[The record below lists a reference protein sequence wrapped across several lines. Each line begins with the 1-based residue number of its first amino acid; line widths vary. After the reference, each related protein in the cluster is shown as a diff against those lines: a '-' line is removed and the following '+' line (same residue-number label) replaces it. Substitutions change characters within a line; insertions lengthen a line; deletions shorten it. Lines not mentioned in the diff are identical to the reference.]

1 MRIAV
6 DAHAIGNRQT
16 GNEVYV
22 RNLLQRFVK
31 LEPRNDYLAYV
42 SAKRG
47 GVDIPDRVKTRRVSA
62 NPFVRLGFQLGAQL
76 REDRPDLIH
85 VQYTAPLRC
94 PVPIVVTVHD
104 VSFLYHPDFFSPFR
118 QRQLAI
124 TVERTVRRAAR
135 IVTCSDFSRQ
145 AIASAYRLDPE
156 TIHVAH
162 NGVAP
167 GFKPVSQ
174 RQAKA
179 IVRDRYGISAPFLL
193 CVGNLQRRKNQS
205 GLIRAYELL
214 IQAHPEFAQD
224 LVFVGKD
231 TSQSSEIRDLARK
244 SPLRQRI
251 HFVGFVADEI
261 LPSFYNAADLFVFPS
276 FYEGFG
282 IPLLEAMACGRPIA
296 SSNRT
301 AMPEVTGKTAV
312 HFDPACTHS
321 IAQALHDML
330 ANLDLCQKLG
340 EAALHRSRTFSWDTT
355 ASAVLDVYREV
366 AGVPSRTLESTAP
379 RALAS
384 GS

>member
-1 MRIAV
+1 MRIAI

-31 LEPRNDYLAYV
+31 LEPRNQYLAYV
-42 SAKRG
+42 SSNHATS
-47 GVDIPDRVKTRRVSA
+47 DIPKRVKTRTVSA

-76 REDRPDLIH
+76 REDHPDLVH

-104 VSFLYHPDFFSPFR
+104 VSFLEHPEFFSAFR
-118 QRQLAI
+118 QKQLAI

-135 IVTCSDFSRQ
+135 IVTCSNFSRD
-145 AIASAYRLDPE
+145 AIASAYQLDPE

-162 NGVAP
+162 NAFAP
-167 GFKPVSQ
+167 GFQPTDH
-174 RQAKA
+174 RRAKS
-179 IVRDRYGISAPFLL
+179 IVRERYGIAAPFLL

-205 GLIRAYELL
+205 GLIKAYESL
-214 IQAHPEFAQD
+214 IQAHPEHRQD

-231 TSQSSEIRDLARK
+231 TDQSAEIRDLARQSSVK
-244 SPLRQRI
+244 DRI
-251 HFVGFVADEI
+251 HFTGFVPDEI
-261 LPSFYNAADLFVFPS
+261 LPALYNASDLFVFPS

-296 SSNRT
+296 CSNRT
-301 AMPEVTGKTAV
+301 AMPEVAGKTAV
-312 HFDPACTHS
+312 LFDPGSMQS
-321 IAQALHDML
+321 IGQALHDML
-330 ANLDLCQKLG
+330 VNLDLCQKLG
-340 EAALHRSRTFSWDTT
+340 EAGLHRSRSFSWDATATT
-355 ASAVLDVYREV
+355 VLDVYREV
-366 AGVPSRTLESTAP
+366 AGVPSHAVERPVP

>member
-1 MRIAV
+1 MRIAI
-6 DAHAIGNRQT
+6 DAHAIGNQQT

-31 LEPRNDYLAYV
+31 LEPRNDYLAYI
-42 SAKRG
+42 SAKG
-47 GVDIPDRVKTRRVSA
+47 AACDIPKRVKTRRVSA
-62 NPFVRLGFQLGAQL
+62 NPFVRLGFQIGAQL
-76 REDRPDLIH
+76 REDRPDLVH

-104 VSFLYHPDFFSPFR
+104 VSFLKHPEFFSPFR

-124 TVERTVRRAAR
+124 TVESTVRRAAR
-135 IVTCSDFSRQ
+135 IVTCSEFSRQ
-145 AIASAYRLDPE
+145 AIASAYNLDPE

-162 NGVAP
+162 NAATP
-167 GFKPVSQ
+167 GFQPTD
-174 RQAKA
+174 RRRAKA
-179 IVRDRYGISAPFLL
+179 IVQDRYGISAPFLL

-205 GLIRAYELL
+205 GLIKAYESL
-214 IQAHPEFAQD
+214 IQAHPEFEQD

-231 TSQSSEIRDLARK
+231 TSQSTEIRELARK
-244 SPLRQRI
+244 SAVQQRI
-251 HFVGFVADEI
+251 HFVGFVPDEI
-261 LPSFYNAADLFVFPS
+261 LPAFYNAADLFVFPS

-296 SSNRT
+296 CSNRT

-312 HFDPACTHS
+312 FFDPGCTQS
-321 IAQALHDML
+321 IGQALHDML

-340 EAALHRSRTFSWDTT
+340 EAALHRSRGFSWDAT
-355 ASAVLDVYREV
+355 ASTVLDVYREV
-366 AGVPSRTLESTAP
+366 AGVPSHAVESSAP

>member
-1 MRIAV
+1 MRIAI

-31 LEPRNDYLAYV
+31 LEPRNEYLAYV
-42 SAKRG
+42 SSKDAPS
-47 GVDIPDRVKTRRVSA
+47 DIPKRVKTRRVAA

-76 REDRPDLIH
+76 REDRPDLVH

-104 VSFLYHPDFFSPFR
+104 VSFLEHPEFFSAFR
-118 QRQLAI
+118 QRQLAL

-135 IVTCSDFSRQ
+135 VLTCSEFSRW
-145 AIASAYRLDPE
+145 AIATAYDLDPE

-162 NGVAP
+162 NAFAP
-167 GFKPVSQ
+167 GFHPTDH
-174 RQAKA
+174 RRAKA
-179 IVRDRYGISAPFLL
+179 VVRERYGISAPFLL
-193 CVGNLQRRKNQS
+193 CVGNIQRRKNQS
-205 GLIRAYELL
+205 GLIKAYESL
-214 IQAHPEFAQD
+214 IQAHPEHRQD

-231 TSQSSEIRDLARK
+231 TSQSAEIRDLARQ
-244 SPLRQRI
+244 SPVKDRI
-251 HFVGFVADEI
+251 HFAGFVPDEV
-261 LPSFYNAADLFVFPS
+261 LPAFYNASDLFVFPS

-296 SSNRT
+296 CSNRT
-301 AMPEVTGKTAV
+301 AMPEVAGKTAV
-312 HFDPACTHS
+312 LFDPGSLQS
-321 IAQALHDML
+321 IGQALHDML
-330 ANLDLCQKLG
+330 VNLDLCQKLG
-340 EAALHRSRTFSWDTT
+340 EAALHRSRGFSWDAT
-355 ASAVLDVYREV
+355 ASTVLDVYREV
-366 AGVPSRTLESTAP
+366 AGVPSHTVERSAP

>member
-104 VSFLYHPDFFSPFR
+104 VSFLHHPDFFSPFR

-135 IVTCSDFSRQ
+135 IVTCSDFSRRRSPRPT
-145 AIASAYRLDPE
+145 AGSE

-193 CVGNLQRRKNQS
+193 CVG
-205 GLIRAYELL
+205 
-214 IQAHPEFAQD
+214 
-224 LVFVGKD
+224 
-231 TSQSSEIRDLARK
+231 TSSAGRI
-244 SPLRQRI
+244 SP
-251 HFVGFVADEI
+251 A
-261 LPSFYNAADLFVFPS
+261 
-276 FYEGFG
+276 
-282 IPLLEAMACGRPIA
+282 
-296 SSNRT
+296 
-301 AMPEVTGKTAV
+301 
-312 HFDPACTHS
+312 
-321 IAQALHDML
+321 
-330 ANLDLCQKLG
+330 
-340 EAALHRSRTFSWDTT
+340 
-355 ASAVLDVYREV
+355 
-366 AGVPSRTLESTAP
+366 
-379 RALAS
+379 
-384 GS
+384 